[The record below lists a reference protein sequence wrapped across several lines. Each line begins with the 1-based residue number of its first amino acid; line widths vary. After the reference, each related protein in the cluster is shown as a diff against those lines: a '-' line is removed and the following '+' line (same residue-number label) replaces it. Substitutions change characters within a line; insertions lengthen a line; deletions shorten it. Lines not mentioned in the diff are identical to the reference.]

1 MTASTPTYVWQ
12 GIPNAGFKM
21 YLIVLPTTAAPSYTV
36 DLTGY
41 LTTIYGEQL
50 HGANGA
56 AVASGT
62 WSSLTYT
69 IPSTAATGA
78 KYLLIW
84 GA

>member
-1 MTASTPTYVWQ
+1 MTAVTASSVYQ

-21 YLIVLPTTAAPSYTV
+21 YLFVLPSTTAASNTL

-41 LTTIYGEQL
+41 LTTIYGEQMC
-50 HGANGA
+50 GADGA
-56 AVASGT
+56 AVASGS

-69 IPSTAATGA
+69 VPSTASTAA

-84 GA
+84 GV